1 LQERCA
7 VLSLSA
13 FASDVPAGLLRDYT
27 ESIGWTV
34 AHSTKFALDT
44 LADGKKF
51 QAAVLKAPPS
61 IRDAVSR
68 DLEACERIASGG
80 LQAVLWPACG
90 DDQSLRAEIEKLG
103 SNRARALKL
112 FLHHKPADDLSLVF
126 RRAEALFDCGA
137 RRPGGKTWK
146 LYRLTQ
152 FSRDWTPGRKL
163 EASVKQVV
171 EEQLSQLNEPK
182 RLIKIEL
189 FSRPA
194 HPDAG
199 PDDLCHTIILNIASS
214 SETEEDWHE
223 GELAFRSKTPN
234 RKIILCITPVSKG
247 FDCGWHETNAAMANQ
262 VMRAVA
268 TRVLGQ
274 KDAPEPIEPVAIN
287 LTALAERRKT
297 WVSAPEHQIGSV
309 QVKKL
314 VVSHGPGTRTYFA
327 PARSKAD
334 AYDVAPRNLL
344 GARIIA
350 ASLRVAFDKGA
361 FGSGQKIVNFE
372 LAVPNRCS
380 LRETDD
386 AERVILEKYLGEW
399 GLKDTDPDEDR
410 PIRLA
415 QAPGPFTVLLSVPTY
430 AISTR
435 EAQNAFGTNVE
446 LLADLG
452 ALTPAPRDCFMI
464 CNDCG
469 DHHSAVASSSGTG
482 WVVHCPEA
490 GSVKVAPEDLPA
502 FTLSADALAVALSVS
517 MPLKDLKVRRLSD
530 DLFYLGSGAG
540 KADWSALFAPTITS
554 MRDLDSVSDCL
565 RKNAA
570 LASGIVIC
578 SGEGPRQASLP
589 GKHVFVSIDELF
601 FLQGGRLHCNE
612 QRLAHSLGRSKP
624 PRSPGR
630 PSAKTLAQ
638 RIANAR
644 RRLDVRSNSASEE
657 IDAIKNMIVAT
668 QGPTDLP
675 SDKVIRY
682 EWLKDHLS
690 RLSFPETPE

>member
-1 LQERCA
+1 M
-7 VLSLSA
+7 LSLSA